1 MTQAWCVA
9 TVAAIT
15 MSYLGSDLGS
25 KPPKNRGFFLL
36 VCIAPVPLCGFGAVG
51 LNVKKPG
58 LRLGESRVPT
68 PVRGLCHLSG
78 GNP

>member
-25 KPPKNRGFFLL
+25 RPPENRGFFLL

-51 LNVKKPG
+51 LNDKKPG
-58 LRLGESRVPT
+58 L
-68 PVRGLCHLSG
+68 
-78 GNP
+78 